1 MQPGGFG
8 GSRGLIPRVVLHAIF
23 NACQRP
29 GAMGVLP
36 MALGFLIQRQKGVSR
51 PPRQLSQCPLV
62 TIVARLKNHLYPA
75 RTVPTRTWERTYL
88 E

>member
-1 MQPGGFG
+1 
-8 GSRGLIPRVVLHAIF
+8 
-23 NACQRP
+23 
-29 GAMGVLP
+29 